1 MRRQLYS
8 IHQLH
13 SLSLAPPLNLKPR
26 NPLALPQR
34 HLLARAAVWTR
45 RQGLMADA
53 GGADALVPLP
63 RHRGRRSGANL
74 WRAPAFGSGVVFN
87 NAHVRIDN
95 FFEPRPIFA

>member
-1 MRRQLYS
+1 MPL
-8 IHQLH
+8 I
-13 SLSLAPPLNLKPR
+13 PPRDPIGSPAELCR
-26 NPLALPQR
+26 PLVVRVGVA
-34 HLLARAAVWTR
+34 
-45 RQGLMADA
+45 GLMADA